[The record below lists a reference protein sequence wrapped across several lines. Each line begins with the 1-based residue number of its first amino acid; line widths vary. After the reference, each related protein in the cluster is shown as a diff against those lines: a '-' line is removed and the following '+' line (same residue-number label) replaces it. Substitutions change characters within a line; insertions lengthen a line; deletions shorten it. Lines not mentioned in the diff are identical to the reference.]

1 MSLSSEHKQLVANS
15 WKKLDPIAE
24 QAAAMFYQRLFEL
37 NPEARKL
44 FKVDIK
50 TQGQR
55 LMEMIGGAV
64 SNLDNL
70 ETVLPEIK
78 ASGVRHKA
86 YGVKPED
93 YDTVAAAL
101 LWTLEKGLGED
112 FNDDTRTA
120 WVEVYTIVAQAM
132 QDAAEHQE

>member
-1 MSLSSEHKQLVANS
+1 MGLSTEQKQLVKNS
-15 WKKLDPIAE
+15 WQQIDPIAE

-50 TQGQR
+50 TQGRR

-64 SNLDNL
+64 SNLDTL
-70 ETVLPEIK
+70 EAVLPEIQ

-101 LWTLEKGLGED
+101 LWTLEKGLGDD
-112 FNDDTRTA
+112 FTDETRMA
-120 WVEVYTIVAQAM
+120 WVEVYTLVAQAM
-132 QDAAEHQE
+132 QDAAEQAE